1 MMEATSQ
8 SPAETA
14 LSLLFRKLHPHLED
28 VAHALVKGAT
38 RRELERLHLKLLT
51 ARLKTV
57 ELIEAEVEK
66 LPEEAPLV
74 EVLDTLAANLT
85 PVGES
90 FRQALILTQ
99 LCLEE
104 APADLLPHAPEGC
117 VASSSWGPRMT
128 DFLAKLKEPTYQ
140 ARRRWEAIDEDIGE
154 TEEG

>member
-1 MMEATSQ
+1 MT
-8 SPAETA
+8 PAETA

-28 VAHALVKGAT
+28 AAHALAQGAP
-38 RRELERLHLKLLT
+38 RRDLERLHLKLLT

-57 ELIEAEVEK
+57 ELLEAEVEK

-90 FRQALILTQ
+90 FRQSLVLTQ

-104 APADLLPHAPEGC
+104 APAELLTHAPEGC
-117 VASSSWGPRMT
+117 VASSSWGSRMT
-128 DFLAKLKEPTYQ
+128 DFMAKLQDPAFQ
-140 ARRRWEAIDEDIGE
+140 ARRRWAGVEEDIGE